1 MSFLNKIYAWILKNY
16 IKVILFLFIIG
27 IAYGAYLYYHFQA
40 QKKDQD
46 AGDLFLSFY
55 NSYSASDFDEEEYKI
70 VSDAISL
77 IDDASIYL
85 AMLKSIYAVESVKDN
100 DLQKAL
106 AELLNAR
113 EILSSKRNNFNF
125 LKEIIDLRMVNIF
138 IDLEDLE
145 SAKKIL
151 GNNFTVYQTNKLILQ
166 GDIFAIEKKFKDAKK
181 KYVDAIARSENET
194 QRNLINLKIST
205 LTEQ

>member
-1 MSFLNKIYAWILKNY
+1 MNFLNKIYPWILKNY
-16 IKVILFLFIIG
+16 IKVISFLLIIG
-27 IAYGAYLYYHFQA
+27 LAYGAYLYYFFQA

-55 NSYSASDFDEEEYKI
+55 NSYSVSDFDEEEYKFAI
-70 VSDAISL
+70 DAISQ

-85 AMLKSIYAVESVKDN
+85 AMLKSINAAESVKVN

-106 AELLNAR
+106 AELLNAK
-113 EILSSKRNNFNF
+113 EILSSKSNNFNF

-145 SAKKIL
+145 RAKKIL
-151 GNNFTVYQTNKLILQ
+151 SNNFTTFQTNKLILQ
-166 GDIFAIEKKFKDAKK
+166 GDIFATEKKFKDAKK
-181 KYVDAIARSENET
+181 KYVDALARSENET

-205 LTEQ
+205 LTE

>member
-1 MSFLNKIYAWILKNY
+1 MNFLNKIYAWILKNY
-16 IKVILFLFIIG
+16 IKVISFLLIIG
-27 IAYGAYLYYHFQA
+27 LAYGAYLYYFFQA

-55 NSYSASDFDEEEYKI
+55 NSYSVSDFDEEEYKI
-70 VSDAISL
+70 AIDAISQ

-85 AMLKSIYAVESVKDN
+85 AMLKSINAAESVKVN

-106 AELLNAR
+106 AELLNAK
-113 EILSSKRNNFNF
+113 EILNSKSNNFNF

-145 SAKKIL
+145 RAKKIL
-151 GNNFTVYQTNKLILQ
+151 SNNFTTYQTNKLILQ
-166 GDIFAIEKKFKDAKK
+166 GDIFATEKKFKDAKK
-181 KYVDAIARSENET
+181 KYVDALARSENET

-205 LTEQ
+205 LTE

>member
-1 MSFLNKIYAWILKNY
+1 MNFLNKIYAWILKNY
-16 IKVILFLFIIG
+16 IKVISFLLIIG

-55 NSYSASDFDEEEYKI
+55 NSYSVSDFDEEEYKI
-70 VSDAISL
+70 AIDAISQ
-77 IDDASIYL
+77 IDGASIYL
-85 AMLKSIYAVESVKDN
+85 AMLKSLNAAESVKGN

-113 EILSSKRNNFNF
+113 EILSSKGKNFNF

-145 SAKKIL
+145 GAKKIL
-151 GNNFTVYQTNKLILQ
+151 SNNFTTYQTNKLILQ
-166 GDIFAIEKKFKDAKK
+166 GDIFATEKKFKDAKK
-181 KYVDAIARSENET
+181 KYVDALARSENET

-205 LTEQ
+205 LTE

>member
-1 MSFLNKIYAWILKNY
+1 MNFLNKIYAWILKNY
-16 IKVILFLFIIG
+16 IKVISFLIIIG
-27 IAYGAYLYYHFQA
+27 LAYGAYLYYHFQA

-46 AGDLFLSFY
+46 VGDLFLSFY

-70 VSDAISL
+70 VINAISQ

-85 AMLKSIYAVESVKDN
+85 AMLKSINAAESVKGN

-106 AELLNAR
+106 AELMSAK
-113 EILSSKRNNFNF
+113 EILSLKSNNFNF
-125 LKEIIDLRMVNIF
+125 LKEIIDLRTANIF

-145 SAKKIL
+145 RAKNIL
-151 GNNFTVYQTNKLILQ
+151 NNTFTIYQTNKLILQ

-181 KYVDAIARSENET
+181 KYVDALAKSENET

-205 LTEQ
+205 LTE

>member
-1 MSFLNKIYAWILKNY
+1 MNFLNKIYAWILKNY
-16 IKVILFLFIIG
+16 IKVISFLLIIG
-27 IAYGAYLYYHFQA
+27 LAYGAYLYFYFQA

-55 NSYSASDFDEEEYKI
+55 NSYSVSDFDEEEYKI
-70 VSDAISL
+70 AIDAISQ
-77 IDDASIYL
+77 IDSASIYL
-85 AMLKSIYAVESVKDN
+85 VMLKSINAVESVKGN

-106 AELLNAR
+106 AELLNAK
-113 EILSSKRNNFNF
+113 EILSSKSNNFNF

-145 SAKKIL
+145 RAKKIL
-151 GNNFTVYQTNKLILQ
+151 SNNFTTYQTNKLILQ
-166 GDIFAIEKKFKDAKK
+166 GDIFATEKKFKDAKK
-181 KYVDAIARSENET
+181 KYVDALARSENET

-205 LTEQ
+205 LTE

>member
-1 MSFLNKIYAWILKNY
+1 MKYLNKIYAWILKNY
-16 IKVILFLFIIG
+16 IKVISFLLIIG
-27 IAYGAYLYYHFQA
+27 LAYGAYLYYFFQA

-55 NSYSASDFDEEEYKI
+55 NSYSVSDFDEEEYKI
-70 VSDAISL
+70 AIDAISQ

-85 AMLKSIYAVESVKDN
+85 AMLKSINAAESVKVN

-106 AELLNAR
+106 AELLNAK
-113 EILSSKRNNFNF
+113 EILSSKSNNFNF

-145 SAKKIL
+145 RAKKIL
-151 GNNFTVYQTNKLILQ
+151 SNNFTTYQTNKLILQ
-166 GDIFAIEKKFKDAKK
+166 GDIFATEKKFKDAKK
-181 KYVDAIARSENET
+181 KYVDALARSENET

-205 LTEQ
+205 LTE

>member
-1 MSFLNKIYAWILKNY
+1 MNFFNKIYAWILKNY
-16 IKVILFLFIIG
+16 IKVISFLLIIG

-106 AELLNAR
+106 GELLNAR
-113 EILSSKRNNFNF
+113 EILSSKSNNFNF

-151 GNNFTVYQTNKLILQ
+151 SNDFTVYQTNKLILL

-205 LTEQ
+205 LTE

>member
-1 MSFLNKIYAWILKNY
+1 MNFLNKIYAWILKNY
-16 IKVILFLFIIG
+16 IKVISFLIIIG
-27 IAYGAYLYYHFQA
+27 LSYGAYLYYYFQA

-55 NSYSASDFDEEEYKI
+55 NSYSASDFNEEEYKI
-70 VSDAISL
+70 VLDEISQ

-85 AMLKSIYAVESVKDN
+85 AMLKSINAVESVKGN
-100 DLQKAL
+100 DLQNAL
-106 AELLNAR
+106 NELSKAR
-113 EILSSKRNNFNF
+113 EILILKSNNYNF
-125 LKEIIDLRMVNIF
+125 LREIIDLRIVNIF

-145 SAKKIL
+145 RAKKIL
-151 GNNFTVYQTNKLILQ
+151 GNNFTTYQTNKLILQ

-181 KYVDAIARSENET
+181 KYVDALAKSENET

-205 LTEQ
+205 LTE

>member
-106 AELLNAR
+106 GELLNAR
-113 EILSSKRNNFNF
+113 EILSSKSNNFNF

-166 GDIFAIEKKFKDAKK
+166 GDIFAIEKKLKDAKK
-181 KYVDAIARSENET
+181 KYVDALARSENET

-205 LTEQ
+205 LTE

>member
-1 MSFLNKIYAWILKNY
+1 MNFFNKIYAWILKNY
-16 IKVILFLFIIG
+16 IKVILFLLIIG
-27 IAYGAYLYYHFQA
+27 LAYGAYLYYFFQA

-55 NSYSASDFDEEEYKI
+55 NSYSVSDFDEEEYNI
-70 VSDAISL
+70 AIDAISQ
-77 IDDASIYL
+77 IDGASIYL
-85 AMLKSIYAVESVKDN
+85 AMLKSINAAESVKGN
-100 DLQKAL
+100 DLQEAL

-113 EILSSKRNNFNF
+113 EILSSKSNNLNF

-145 SAKKIL
+145 RAKKIL
-151 GNNFTVYQTNKLILQ
+151 SNNFTTYQTNKLILQ
-166 GDIFAIEKKFKDAKK
+166 GDIFATEKKFQDAKK
-181 KYVDAIARSENET
+181 KYVDALARSENET

-205 LTEQ
+205 LTE

>member
-1 MSFLNKIYAWILKNY
+1 MNFLNKIYAWILKNY
-16 IKVILFLFIIG
+16 IKVISFLLIIG
-27 IAYGAYLYYHFQA
+27 LAYGAYLYYFFQA

-55 NSYSASDFDEEEYKI
+55 NSYSVSDFDEEEYKI
-70 VSDAISL
+70 VIDAISQ
-77 IDDASIYL
+77 IDGASIYL
-85 AMLKSIYAVESVKDN
+85 AMLKSINAAESVKVN

-106 AELLNAR
+106 AELLNAK
-113 EILSSKRNNFNF
+113 EILSTKSNNFNF

-145 SAKKIL
+145 RAKKIL
-151 GNNFTVYQTNKLILQ
+151 RNNFTTYQTNKLILQ
-166 GDIFAIEKKFKDAKK
+166 GDIFATEKKFKDAKK
-181 KYVDAIARSENET
+181 KYVDALARSENET

-205 LTEQ
+205 LTE

>member
-1 MSFLNKIYAWILKNY
+1 MNFLNKIYAWILKNY
-16 IKVILFLFIIG
+16 IKVISFLLIIG
-27 IAYGAYLYYHFQA
+27 LAYGAYLYYFFQA

-55 NSYSASDFDEEEYKI
+55 NSYSVSDFDEEEYKI
-70 VSDAISL
+70 AIDAISQ
-77 IDDASIYL
+77 IDSASIYL
-85 AMLKSIYAVESVKDN
+85 VMLKSINAVESVKGN

-113 EILSSKRNNFNF
+113 EILSSKSNNFNF

-145 SAKKIL
+145 RAKKIL
-151 GNNFTVYQTNKLILQ
+151 GNNFTTYQTNKLILQ
-166 GDIFAIEKKFKDAKK
+166 GDIFATEKKFKDAKK
-181 KYVDAIARSENET
+181 KYVDALARSENET

-205 LTEQ
+205 LTE

>member
-1 MSFLNKIYAWILKNY
+1 MNFLNKIYAWILKNY
-16 IKVILFLFIIG
+16 IKVISFLLIIG
-27 IAYGAYLYYHFQA
+27 LAYGAYLYYFFQA

-55 NSYSASDFDEEEYKI
+55 NSYSVSDFDEEEYQI
-70 VSDAISL
+70 AIDAISQ

-85 AMLKSIYAVESVKDN
+85 AMLKSINAAESVKVN

-106 AELLNAR
+106 AELLNAK
-113 EILSSKRNNFNF
+113 EILSSKSNNFNF

-145 SAKKIL
+145 RAKKIL
-151 GNNFTVYQTNKLILQ
+151 SNNFTTYQTNKLILQ
-166 GDIFAIEKKFKDAKK
+166 GDIFATEKKFKDAKK
-181 KYVDAIARSENET
+181 KYVDALARSENET

-205 LTEQ
+205 LTE

>member
-1 MSFLNKIYAWILKNY
+1 MNYFNKIYAWILSNY
-16 IKVILFLFIIG
+16 IKVISFLLIIG
-27 IAYGAYLYYHFQA
+27 LAYGAYLYYFFQA

-55 NSYSASDFDEEEYKI
+55 NSYSVSDFDEEEYKI
-70 VSDAISL
+70 AIDAISQ

-85 AMLKSIYAVESVKDN
+85 AMLKSINAVESVKGN

-113 EILSSKRNNFNF
+113 EILSSKSNNFNF

-145 SAKKIL
+145 RAKKIL
-151 GNNFTVYQTNKLILQ
+151 GNNFTTYQTNKLILQ

-181 KYVDAIARSENET
+181 KYVDALAKSENET

-205 LTEQ
+205 LTE

>member
-70 VSDAISL
+70 VSDEISL

-113 EILSSKRNNFNF
+113 EILSSKSNNLNF

-145 SAKKIL
+145 RAKKIL
-151 GNNFTVYQTNKLILQ
+151 SNNFTTYQTNKLILQ
-166 GDIFAIEKKFKDAKK
+166 GDIFATEKKFKDAKK
-181 KYVDAIARSENET
+181 KYVDALARSENET

-205 LTEQ
+205 LTE

>member
-1 MSFLNKIYAWILKNY
+1 MNFLNKIYAWILKNY
-16 IKVILFLFIIG
+16 IKVISFLLIIG
-27 IAYGAYLYYHFQA
+27 LAYGAYLYYFFQA

-55 NSYSASDFDEEEYKI
+55 NSYSVSDFDEEEYKI
-70 VSDAISL
+70 VIDAISQ
-77 IDDASIYL
+77 IDGASIYL
-85 AMLKSIYAVESVKDN
+85 AMLKSINAAESVKVN

-106 AELLNAR
+106 AELLNAK
-113 EILSSKRNNFNF
+113 EILSSKSNNFNF

-145 SAKKIL
+145 RAKKIL
-151 GNNFTVYQTNKLILQ
+151 SNNFTTYQTNKLILQ
-166 GDIFAIEKKFKDAKK
+166 GDIFATEKKFQDAKK
-181 KYVDAIARSENET
+181 KYVDALARSENET

-205 LTEQ
+205 LTE